1 VTVAEAEARM
11 AAEQLEPQR
20 CHDKLFLFFWVG
32 GFIGGLWMSLQSVGH
47 LLQFNV
53 NNLMITAIVFML
65 MSLNYVANAPSFDK
79 QIMYA
84 SLAVIPIALRWVLN
98 QPMLL
103 HASLFKFETL
113 QQIMFTLQV
122 VSLWMLVAVNEEC
135 FRAAMFNVC
144 DALVQNRIANPLTH
158 EVLKLTFANL
168 LWLLMHFIQRPFDP
182 IQYGWYMVWLVT
194 SGMLMS
200 YVLLKGGLGAAVTM
214 HFLVNIS
221 S

>member
-1 VTVAEAEARM
+1 MTVAEADARM

-47 LLQFNV
+47 LLQFNI

-65 MSLNYVANAPSFDK
+65 MSLNYVAKAPGFDR
-79 QIMYA
+79 QIIYA

-103 HASLFKFETL
+103 HASLFRFETL

-135 FRAAMFNVC
+135 FRAAMFNVF
-144 DALVQNRIANPLTH
+144 DAFAGGRIADPLTRD
-158 EVLKLTFANL
+158 VLKLTVANL
-168 LWLLMHFIQRPFDP
+168 LWLLFHFIQRPFNP
-182 IQYGWYMVWLVT
+182 LQYGWYMAWLVF
-194 SGMLMS
+194 SGMILS
-200 YVLLKGGLGAAVTM
+200 YVLLKGSLGAAVAL
-214 HFLVNIS
+214 HFLINVTA
-221 S
+221 